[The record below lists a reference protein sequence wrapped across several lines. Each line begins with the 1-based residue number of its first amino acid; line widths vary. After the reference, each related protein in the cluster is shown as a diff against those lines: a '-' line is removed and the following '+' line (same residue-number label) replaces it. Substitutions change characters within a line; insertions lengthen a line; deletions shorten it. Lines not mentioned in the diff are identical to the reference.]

1 MTRNYSRPPAI
12 HPHLVMILPV
22 LRRLLCWRATRRVF
36 KLRLARGLTIMD
48 KTKLRLLLIA
58 GAALLLAVAAG
69 AGFWLHSRPP
79 TGNGLLAQLSRGV
92 QSVTGAAPA
101 SA

>member
-48 KTKLRLLLIA
+48 KTRLRLLLIA
-58 GAALLLAVAAG
+58 GLLLAVAAG
-69 AGFWLHSRPP
+69 AAFWLHGRPQ
-79 TGNGLLAQLSRGV
+79 TGGNGLLAQLSRSV
-92 QSVTGAAPA
+92 QSVTGIAPPAA
-101 SA
+101 